1 MISGG
6 GAHCLVSALPWHN
19 APLIT
24 LLLVTPKG
32 ARIAHRSLSRI
43 RRINMQLNTV
53 KNAII
58 VLANAKVKVVLYFSF
73 VSPLSKAQQ
82 ENNHVMASIYY
93 NYQDPCFRPE

>member
-1 MISGG
+1 
-6 GAHCLVSALPWHN
+6 
-19 APLIT
+19 
-24 LLLVTPKG
+24 
-32 ARIAHRSLSRI
+32 
-43 RRINMQLNTV
+43 MQLNTV